1 MTKDVRKDLE
11 KYLKENPDIAKLL
24 RAMQKSQADY
34 IRMLT
39 LLGVRQVVT
48 EAPPAST
55 TEGQMNVSVSGAD
68 Q

>member
-11 KYLKENPDIAKLL
+11 KYLQENPEIAKLL
-24 RAMQKSQADY
+24 KTMQKSQADY

-55 TEGQMNVSVSGAD
+55 AEGQMNVDVSGVN